1 MSLAE
6 LTFDCSTVAI
16 EAVRYGTTRV
26 VADSVDV
33 DDLMSQIKAGGELDA
48 ALESVGESDVIT
60 WLEENGYTV
69 TSNDEAA

>member
-6 LTFDCSTVAI
+6 LTFDCSSLAI
-16 EAVRYGTTRV
+16 EGIRYGTTRV

-48 ALESVGESDVIT
+48 ALDSVGESDVIT